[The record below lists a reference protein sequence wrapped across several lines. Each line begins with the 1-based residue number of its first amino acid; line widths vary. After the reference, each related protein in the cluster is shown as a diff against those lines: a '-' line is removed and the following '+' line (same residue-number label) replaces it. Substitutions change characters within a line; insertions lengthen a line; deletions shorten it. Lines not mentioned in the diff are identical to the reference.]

1 MIKQT
6 VERRISE
13 KSSPN
18 RSPGISPRRSLGQS
32 QAQMSEEAKLHLG
45 ALKSC
50 QDGGD
55 PNQSFPE
62 TAFSDLQTERHH
74 SIKKGPRVTPDV
86 RASAVSARLVNYEK
100 EPRKP
105 NPSHHSGNKS
115 KSISLASTVLMQ
127 KTPNIREENDI
138 EVKPLKEKVMS
149 AKKVQRITKPT
160 PKFIQKNAT

>member
-1 MIKQT
+1 M
-6 VERRISE
+6 
-13 KSSPN
+13 
-18 RSPGISPRRSLGQS
+18 
-32 QAQMSEEAKLHLG
+32 HLG

-50 QDGGD
+50 QD

-86 RASAVSARLVNYEK
+86 RASAVSARVVNYEK

-105 NPSHHSGNKS
+105 NPSHHSVNKS

-149 AKKVQRITKPT
+149 AKKIQRISKPT